1 MRHSGEDIAEL
12 YDAGWSV
19 EGIAHRLDM
28 RPTTVRRALL
38 RRNRIVADKRRASV
52 PADTFVEFWN
62 AAPSARVVMKRFG
75 SGFDTVTNRAYRL
88 RKRGYQVK
96 LMTSHLTGPFSRGIL

>member
-28 RPTTVRRALL
+28 RPGAVRRALL
-38 RRNRIVADKRRASV
+38 RRNRIVVDKRKASV
-52 PADTFVEFWN
+52 PADQFVEFWN
-62 AAPSARVVMKRFG
+62 AAPSAHVVAKRFRL
-75 SGFDTVTNRAYRL
+75 GFNTVTNRAYRL
-88 RKRGYQVK
+88 RKQGYSVK
-96 LMTSHLTGPFSRGIL
+96 LMTAHLTGPFSRGIL